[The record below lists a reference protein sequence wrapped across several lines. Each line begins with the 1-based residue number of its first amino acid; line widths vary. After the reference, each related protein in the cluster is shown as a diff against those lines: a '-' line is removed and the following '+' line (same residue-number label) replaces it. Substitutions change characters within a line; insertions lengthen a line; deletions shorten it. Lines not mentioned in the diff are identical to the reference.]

1 MKSNSILKEFTRYV
15 SLNIL
20 GQVAFSCYTL
30 ADTFFVSAKLGT
42 NGLTALNL
50 AFPIFCILNGVGLM
64 IGMGAGNH
72 YAIAQ
77 SRREKE
83 KANQYFTNAI
93 YIVAIFAAL
102 FILLGLFCSKK
113 NRSFLGGG

>member
-1 MKSNSILKEFTRYV
+1 MKKKSVFKEFSKYI

-50 AFPIFCILNGVGLM
+50 AFPIFCVLNGIGLM
-64 IGMGAGNH
+64 IGIGAGNH
-72 YAIAQ
+72 YSILRNQ
-77 SRREKE
+77 EKKE
-83 KANQYFTNAI
+83 EANKYFTNAI
-93 YIVAIFAAL
+93 YLVVIFALL
-102 FILLGLFCSKK
+102 FVLLGIFGSKAIV
-113 NRSFLGGG
+113 RF